1 MRQIT
6 RPAIG
11 QHAHNIVVRKGHD
24 QAEQHGDGNDVCH
37 HRQGHIAQALPACR
51 TINRCRFIKLF
62 RHGFECGQ
70 IHDHE
75 EGRAIPDIDDDDGK
89 SRPPFLTKPG
99 YCRNSNNLK
108 QPIDG

>member
-1 MRQIT
+1 MRQIP

-11 QHAHNIVVRKGHD
+11 QHAHNIVIGEGHD
-24 QAEQHGDGNDVCH
+24 QAEQHGNRNDISH
-37 HRQGHIAQALPACR
+37 HRQRHIAQALPACGA
-51 TINRCRFIKLF
+51 INRRGLIKLF
-62 RHGFECGQ
+62 RHRFQRRQ

-89 SRPPFLTKPG
+89 PRPPFLAKPG
-99 YCRNSNNLK
+99 NGWNTNNLK